1 MGGGAEGLPHGE
13 AGRIPGGTGVCLGR
27 CDNSRVSVRICGG
40 RRYGIGMHDREVV
53 AAIVAGDPA
62 GLAEAYDRYATP
74 LYSFCRT
81 MLREPADAAD
91 AVQDTFVIAAPRL
104 AGLRDPERLR
114 SWLYAVAR
122 NECHHR
128 LRRGGLHASLEEAP
142 DVTDEAADV
151 AADVER
157 ADLRALVR
165 DALGGVGP
173 TEREV
178 LELQLR
184 QGLSGGE
191 VASVLGISRNHA
203 HALLSRARD
212 QLATALGA
220 LVVARTGRQDC
231 PDLDAILQEWDGV
244 LTVLVRKRVNRHVE
258 RCQECSGRRNREVSP
273 ATLLGVAPIAAL
285 PLMAGSLPAGFRDL
299 LLQIATGN
307 SPAAVAHR
315 AGVAKTSYSFGP
327 HGFPRPLHQPGPPW
341 WHTWPAHAGAV
352 AGTAAVVVAGVT
364 LIAPPPHHGV
374 PPAGAAT
381 PSATGSADPALGHH
395 GRPGT
400 HGPTARASAMAEAS
414 VMPTAGGDSG
424 AARPPASV
432 LAAPSPVSTSSAA
445 ASPGTSDAPGAG
457 TLSVSPATLAV
468 ASPGGG
474 SITLT
479 ASGGRVNWS
488 VSEPPGLEK
497 KVVVAP
503 MSGTLAAGET
513 TTVSVTVAGPGKP
526 RVHLAF
532 SPGGA
537 MVTVVIG

>member
-1 MGGGAEGLPHGE
+1 
-13 AGRIPGGTGVCLGR
+13 
-27 CDNSRVSVRICGG
+27 
-40 RRYGIGMHDREVV
+40 MHDREVV

-91 AVQDTFVIAAPRL
+91 AVQDTFVIAAPRMS
-104 AGLRDPERLR
+104 GLRDPERLR

-122 NECHHR
+122 NECHRR
-128 LRRGGLHASLEEAP
+128 LRRGSLHASIEEAP
-142 DVTDEAADV
+142 EVTDEAADV

-157 ADLRALVR
+157 ADLRALIR

-173 TEREV
+173 AEREV

-231 PDLDAILQEWDGV
+231 PDLDAMLREWDGV

-258 RCQECSGRRNREVSP
+258 RCPVCSGRRRREVSP
-273 ATLLGVAPIAAL
+273 AMLLGVAPIAAL
-285 PLMAGSLPAGFRDL
+285 PLMAGGLPGGFRDQV
-299 LLQIATGN
+299 LQIATGN

-315 AGVAKTSYSFGP
+315 AAVAKTSHSFGP
-327 HGFPRPLHQPGPPW
+327 HGFPQPLHQPGSPW
-341 WHTWPAHAGAV
+341 WHVRPVHAGAV
-352 AGTAAVVVAGVT
+352 AGTAAAVVAGVT
-364 LIAPPPHHGV
+364 WIAAPPHHGV

-381 PSATGSADPALGHH
+381 PSATGSAGPALGHDSQ
-395 GRPGT
+395 PGT
-400 HGPTARASAMAEAS
+400 HGPTARASAAAQAS
-414 VMPTAGGDSG
+414 VMPMADGSS
-424 AARPPASV
+424 AAATPSAAV
-432 LAAPSPVSTSSAA
+432 MAAPSPASASTSA
-445 ASPGTSDAPGAG
+445 SDAPGAG

-468 ASPGGG
+468 APPGAG

-479 ASGGRVNWS
+479 ASGGSVNWS

-497 KVVVAP
+497 KVVVSP
-503 MSGTLAAGET
+503 MSGTLAAGKT
-513 TTVSVTVAGPGKP
+513 TTVSVTVEGPGKP
-526 RVHLAF
+526 RVHLTF

-537 MVTVVIG
+537 MVTVVIS

>member
-1 MGGGAEGLPHGE
+1 
-13 AGRIPGGTGVCLGR
+13 
-27 CDNSRVSVRICGG
+27 
-40 RRYGIGMHDREVV
+40 MHDREVV

-91 AVQDTFVIAAPRL
+91 AVQDTFVIAAPRMS
-104 AGLRDPERLR
+104 GLRDPERLR

-122 NECHHR
+122 NECHRR
-128 LRRGGLHASLEEAP
+128 LRVGSQHASIEEAP

-157 ADLRALVR
+157 EDLRALVR

-173 TEREV
+173 AEREV

-212 QLATALGA
+212 QLQTSLGA

-231 PDLDAILQEWDGV
+231 PELDAMLQDWDGV
-244 LTVLVRKRVNRHVE
+244 LTVLVRKRVNRHME
-258 RCQECSGRRNREVSP
+258 RCRVCSGRRHREVSP
-273 ATLLGVAPIAAL
+273 ATLLGIAPIAAL
-285 PLMAGSLPAGFRDL
+285 PLMAGGLPAGFRDQVL
-299 LLQIATGN
+299 RLATGH

-315 AGVAKTSYSFGP
+315 VGVAKTSYSFG
-327 HGFPRPLHQPGPPW
+327 HNGFPRPLHQPGPPW
-341 WHTWPAHAGAV
+341 LHARPVHAGAV
-352 AGTAAVVVAGVT
+352 AGTAAAVAAGVT
-364 LIAPPPHHGV
+364 WIAVPPHPGA

-381 PSATGSADPALGHH
+381 PSVSGSAGPALGND
-395 GRPGT
+395 GRT
-400 HGPTARASAMAEAS
+400 GPHRAGATARASATAPAGVLQTATGPGALRPTSS
-414 VMPTAGGDSG
+414 VT
-424 AARPPASV
+424 
-432 LAAPSPVSTSSAA
+432 AAPSSAGASTVTASPSPSPSAGSSTSD
-445 ASPGTSDAPGAG
+445 TPGAG
-457 TLSVSPATLAV
+457 TLSVSPATLTV
-468 ASPGGG
+468 APPASG

-479 ASGGRVNWS
+479 ASGGDVNWS
-488 VSEPPGLEK
+488 ISEPAGLEK

-503 MSGTLAAGET
+503 MSGTLAAGQT
-513 TTVSVTVAGPGKP
+513 TTVSVTVQGAGKP
-526 RVHLAF
+526 RVHLTF
-532 SPGGA
+532 SPSGAIGDGGDQLSWPR
-537 MVTVVIG
+537 G

>member
-1 MGGGAEGLPHGE
+1 M
-13 AGRIPGGTGVCLGR
+13 R
-27 CDNSRVSVRICGG
+27 
-40 RRYGIGMHDREVV
+40 DREVV

-91 AVQDTFVIAAPRL
+91 AVHDTFVIAAPRM

-122 NECHHR
+122 NECYRR
-128 LRRGGLHASLEEAP
+128 LRAGSQHASIEEAP

-173 TEREV
+173 AEREV

-184 QGLSGGE
+184 QGLSGAE

-212 QLATALGA
+212 QLATSLGT

-231 PDLDAILQEWDGV
+231 PDLDAMLQEWDGV

-258 RCQECSGRRNREVSP
+258 RCGICSGRRRREVSP
-273 ATLLGVAPIAAL
+273 AMLLGIAPIAAL
-285 PLMAGSLPAGFRDL
+285 PLMAGGLPAGLRDQVL
-299 LLQIATGN
+299 RLATGN

-315 AGVAKTSYSFGP
+315 AAVAKTSYSFGH

-341 WHTWPAHAGAV
+341 LHPLPAHAGAV
-352 AGTAAVVVAGVT
+352 AGTAAAVAAGITWIVV
-364 LIAPPPHHGV
+364 PSYHGV

-381 PSATGSADPALGHH
+381 PSATGGAGPAFGRAGQPGTPGAPGTSGTARPSALPMAIGSSGAQGPAAAMTAAPGPAGASSAGVIPSADP
-395 GRPGT
+395 
-400 HGPTARASAMAEAS
+400 S
-414 VMPTAGGDSG
+414 
-424 AARPPASV
+424 
-432 LAAPSPVSTSSAA
+432 VSTS
-445 ASPGTSDAPGAG
+445 TSDAPGAG
-457 TLSVSPATLAV
+457 TLSVSPSTLDVGPSGTA
-468 ASPGGG
+468 

-479 ASGGRVNWS
+479 ASGGDVNWS
-488 VSEPPGLEK
+488 ISEPSGVAK

-503 MSGTLAAGET
+503 MSGTLAAGQT
-513 TTVSVTVAGPGKP
+513 TTVSVTVQGPGKP
-526 RVHLAF
+526 RVHLTF
-532 SPGGA
+532 VPGGA
-537 MVTVVIG
+537 VVTVAIS

>member
-1 MGGGAEGLPHGE
+1 MGLH
-13 AGRIPGGTGVCLGR
+13 
-27 CDNSRVSVRICGG
+27 
-40 RRYGIGMHDREVV
+40 RYGIGMRDREVV

-74 LYSFCRT
+74 LYSFCRS

-91 AVQDTFVIAAPRL
+91 AVQDTFVIAAPRM

-122 NECHHR
+122 NECHRR
-128 LRRGGLHASLEEAP
+128 LRAGSQHAPIEEAP

-151 AADVER
+151 AAGVER
-157 ADLRALVR
+157 ADLRELVR

-173 TEREV
+173 AEREV

-212 QLATALGA
+212 QLETSLGA

-231 PDLDAILQEWDGV
+231 PELGAMLQDWDGA

-258 RCQECSGRRNREVSP
+258 RCVACSGRRRREVSP
-273 ATLLGVAPIAAL
+273 AMLLGIAPIAAL
-285 PLMAGSLPAGFRDL
+285 PLLAGGLPAGFRDQVL
-299 LLQIATGN
+299 RLATGN

-315 AGVAKTSYSFGP
+315 AAVAKTSYSFGH

-341 WHTWPAHAGAV
+341 LHARPAHAGAV
-352 AGTAAVVVAGVT
+352 AGTAAAVAAGVT
-364 LIAPPPHHGV
+364 WIAVPPHHGV

-381 PSATGSADPALGHH
+381 PGVTGSADPALGQSAT
-395 GRPGT
+395 P
-400 HGPTARASAMAEAS
+400 RASATAQASVRPAAGGSSGTEGPAAEA
-414 VMPTAGGDSG
+414 T
-424 AARPPASV
+424 
-432 LAAPSPVSTSSAA
+432 AAPVPAGASSAA
-445 ASPGTSDAPGAG
+445 ASPGVSTSTSDAPGAG
-457 TLSVSPATLAV
+457 TLSVSPATLDV
-468 ASPGGG
+468 APPGGG
-474 SITLT
+474 TITLT
-479 ASGGRVNWS
+479 ASGGTVNWS

-503 MSGTLAAGET
+503 VSGTLAAGQT
-513 TTVSVTVAGPGKP
+513 AAVSVTVPGPGKP
-526 RVHLAF
+526 RVHLTF
-532 SPGGA
+532 VPGGA
-537 MVTVVIG
+537 IVTVVIS

>member
-1 MGGGAEGLPHGE
+1 MGLH
-13 AGRIPGGTGVCLGR
+13 
-27 CDNSRVSVRICGG
+27 
-40 RRYGIGMHDREVV
+40 RYGIAMRDREVV

-81 MLREPADAAD
+81 LLREPADAAD
-91 AVQDTFVIAAPRL
+91 AVQDTFVIAAPRM

-122 NECHHR
+122 NECHRR
-128 LRRGGLHASLEEAP
+128 LRAGSQHASIDEAP

-173 TEREV
+173 AEREV

-212 QLATALGA
+212 QLETSLGA

-231 PDLDAILQEWDGV
+231 PELDAMLRDWDGD

-258 RCQECSGRRNREVSP
+258 RCGVCSGRRRREVSP
-273 ATLLGVAPIAAL
+273 AMLLGIAPIAAL
-285 PLMAGSLPAGFRDL
+285 PLLAGALPAGFRDQVL
-299 LLQIATGN
+299 RLATGH

-315 AGVAKTSYSFGP
+315 AAVAKTSYSFGH

-341 WHTWPAHAGAV
+341 LHPRPAHAGAV
-352 AGTAAVVVAGVT
+352 AGTAAAVAAGVT
-364 LIAPPPHHGV
+364 WIAVPPHHSV
-374 PPAGAAT
+374 PPPGAAT
-381 PSATGSADPALGHH
+381 PGVTGSADPALGQS
-395 GRPGT
+395 GTPGT
-400 HGPTARASAMAEAS
+400 RATAQATVLPAASGSSGTEGPAAE
-414 VMPTAGGDSG
+414 VT
-424 AARPPASV
+424 
-432 LAAPSPVSTSSAA
+432 AAPVPAGPSSAA
-445 ASPGTSDAPGAG
+445 ASPSVSTSTSDPPGAG
-457 TLSVSPATLAV
+457 TLSVSPATLTV
-468 ASPGGG
+468 TPPGGG
-474 SITLT
+474 TITLI
-479 ASGGRVNWS
+479 ASGDAVNWS
-488 VSEPPGLEK
+488 VSEPAGLEK
-497 KVVVAP
+497 KVVLAP
-503 MSGTLAAGET
+503 MSGTLAAGQT
-513 TTVSVTVAGPGKP
+513 TAVSVTVPGPGKP
-526 RVHLAF
+526 RVHLRF
-532 SPGGA
+532 VPGGA
-537 MVTVVIG
+537 IVTVVIS

>member
-1 MGGGAEGLPHGE
+1 
-13 AGRIPGGTGVCLGR
+13 
-27 CDNSRVSVRICGG
+27 
-40 RRYGIGMHDREVV
+40 MHDREVV

-91 AVQDTFVIAAPRL
+91 AVQDTFLIAAPRVS
-104 AGLRDPERLR
+104 GLRDPERLR
-114 SWLYAVAR
+114 AWLYAVAR
-122 NECHHR
+122 NECHRR
-128 LRRGGLHASLEEAP
+128 LRSGSLHASIEEAP

-165 DALGGVGP
+165 DALAGVGP

-191 VASVLGISRNHA
+191 VASVLGVSRNHA

-231 PDLDAILQEWDGV
+231 PDLDVMLRQWDGV

-258 RCQECSGRRNREVSP
+258 RCPVCSGRRRREVSP
-273 ATLLGVAPIAAL
+273 AMLLGVVPVAVL
-285 PLMAGSLPAGFRDL
+285 PLVAGGLPAAFRD
-299 LLQIATGN
+299 QVMRIATGN

-315 AGVAKTSYSFGP
+315 ATVAKTSYSFGP
-327 HGFPRPLHQPGPPW
+327 QGFPRPLHQPGPPW
-341 WHTWPAHAGAV
+341 WHVRPTHAGAV
-352 AGTAAVVVAGVT
+352 TGTAAAVVAGVT
-364 LIAPPPHHGV
+364 WIAVPPHHGV

-381 PSATGSADPALGHH
+381 PSATGLAGPALGND

-400 HGPTARASAMAEAS
+400 PGPASSATAPAGA
-414 VMPTAGGDSG
+414 MPTADGGS
-424 AARPPASV
+424 AAAATPSASMLAV
-432 LAAPSPVSTSSAA
+432 PTGTSTAAPSPGAST
-445 ASPGTSDAPGAG
+445 GTGTGDPPGAG
-457 TLSVSPATLAV
+457 TLSVSPAWLEV
-468 ASPGGG
+468 APPDSA

-479 ASGGRVNWS
+479 ASGGSVSWS
-488 VSEPPGLEK
+488 VSEPAGLEK

-513 TTVSVTVAGPGKP
+513 ATVTVTVLGPGKP
-526 RVHLAF
+526 RVHLMF
-532 SPGGA
+532 SPSGA
-537 MVTVVIG
+537 VVTVAIG

>member
-1 MGGGAEGLPHGE
+1 MGLH
-13 AGRIPGGTGVCLGR
+13 
-27 CDNSRVSVRICGG
+27 
-40 RRYGIGMHDREVV
+40 RYGIAMRDREVV

-91 AVQDTFVIAAPRL
+91 AVQDTFVIAAPRM

-122 NECHHR
+122 NECHRR
-128 LRRGGLHASLEEAP
+128 LRAGSQHASIEEAP

-151 AADVER
+151 SADVER

-191 VASVLGISRNHA
+191 VASVLGVSRNHA

-212 QLATALGA
+212 QLEISLGA
-220 LVVARTGRQDC
+220 LVVARAGRQDC
-231 PDLDAILQEWDGV
+231 PELDAMLRDWDGD

-258 RCQECSGRRNREVSP
+258 RCGVCSGRRRREVSP
-273 ATLLGVAPIAAL
+273 AMLLGIAPIAAL
-285 PLMAGSLPAGFRDL
+285 PLLAGALPAGFRDQVL
-299 LLQIATGN
+299 RLATGH

-315 AGVAKTSYSFGP
+315 AAVAKTSYPFGH
-327 HGFPRPLHQPGPPW
+327 HGFPRPLHQPGSPW
-341 WHTWPAHAGAV
+341 LHPLPAHAGVV
-352 AGTAAVVVAGVT
+352 AGTAAAVAAGVT
-364 LIAPPPHHGV
+364 LIAVPPHHAV

-381 PSATGSADPALGHH
+381 PGATGRAGPALGHD
-395 GRPGT
+395 GQPGT
-400 HGPTARASAMAEAS
+400 PRAGATARPSVLPTALGS
-414 VMPTAGGDSG
+414 SG
-424 AARPPASV
+424 AEGPAAEVS
-432 LAAPSPVSTSSAA
+432 AAPAPAGASSAGVSPSPSAGTSTSN
-445 ASPGTSDAPGAG
+445 APGAG

-468 ASPGGG
+468 TPPGGG

-479 ASGGRVNWS
+479 ASGGTVNWS
-488 VSEPPGLEK
+488 VSEPAGLEN

-503 MSGTLAAGET
+503 MSGTLAAGQT
-513 TTVSVTVAGPGKP
+513 AAVSVTVPGPGKP
-526 RVHLAF
+526 RVHLTF
-532 SPGGA
+532 VPGGA
-537 MVTVVIG
+537 IVTVVIS

>member
-1 MGGGAEGLPHGE
+1 MGLH
-13 AGRIPGGTGVCLGR
+13 
-27 CDNSRVSVRICGG
+27 
-40 RRYGIGMHDREVV
+40 RYGIGMRDREVV

-91 AVQDTFVIAAPRL
+91 AVQDTFVIAAPRM

-122 NECHHR
+122 NECYRR
-128 LRRGGLHASLEEAP
+128 LRAGSQHASIEEAP

-212 QLATALGA
+212 QLETSLGA

-231 PDLDAILQEWDGV
+231 PELDAMLQDWDGA

-258 RCQECSGRRNREVSP
+258 RCGVCSGRRRREVSP
-273 ATLLGVAPIAAL
+273 AMLLGIAPIAAL
-285 PLMAGSLPAGFRDL
+285 PLMAGGLPAGFRDQVL
-299 LLQIATGN
+299 RLATGN

-315 AGVAKTSYSFGP
+315 AAVAKTSYSFGH
-327 HGFPRPLHQPGPPW
+327 HGFPRPLHQPGSPW
-341 WHTWPAHAGAV
+341 LHPRPAHAGAV
-352 AGTAAVVVAGVT
+352 AGTAAAVAAGVT
-364 LIAPPPHHGV
+364 WIAVPPHHGV

-381 PSATGSADPALGHH
+381 PGVTGSADPALGHD
-395 GRPGT
+395 GQPGT
-400 HGPTARASAMAEAS
+400 PRASATAQPS
-414 VMPTAGGDSG
+414 VLPTAIGSSG
-424 AARPPASV
+424 AGRPDAGV
-432 LAAPSPVSTSSAA
+432 MAAPPSAGASSAGVGQPEPERERG
-445 ASPGTSDAPGAG
+445 ASTSDAPGAG
-457 TLSVSPATLAV
+457 TLSVSPSTLTV
-468 ASPGGG
+468 TPPGGG
-474 SITLT
+474 TITLT
-479 ASGGRVNWS
+479 ASGGTVNWS
-488 VSEPPGLEK
+488 VSEPAGLEK

-503 MSGTLAAGET
+503 MSGTLAAGQT
-513 TTVSVTVAGPGKP
+513 AAVSVTVPGPGKP
-526 RVHLAF
+526 RVHLRF
-532 SPGGA
+532 VPGGA
-537 MVTVVIG
+537 IVTVVIS

>member
-1 MGGGAEGLPHGE
+1 M
-13 AGRIPGGTGVCLGR
+13 R
-27 CDNSRVSVRICGG
+27 
-40 RRYGIGMHDREVV
+40 DREVV

-74 LYSFCRT
+74 LYSFCRS

-91 AVQDTFVIAAPRL
+91 AVQDTFVIAAPRMS
-104 AGLRDPERLR
+104 GLRDPERLR

-122 NECHHR
+122 NECHRR
-128 LRRGGLHASLEEAP
+128 LRAGSRHASIEEAP

-173 TEREV
+173 AERDV

-212 QLATALGA
+212 QLETSLGA

-231 PDLDAILQEWDGV
+231 PELDAMLQDWDAA

-258 RCQECSGRRNREVSP
+258 RCRVCSGRRHREVSP
-273 ATLLGVAPIAAL
+273 AMLLGIAPIAAL
-285 PLMAGSLPAGFRDL
+285 PLMAGGLPAGLRDQVL
-299 LLQIATGN
+299 RLATGN

-315 AGVAKTSYSFGP
+315 AAAAKTSYSFG
-327 HGFPRPLHQPGPPW
+327 HQGFPRPLHQPGSPW
-341 WHTWPAHAGAV
+341 LHPRPAHAGAV
-352 AGTAAVVVAGVT
+352 AGTAAAVAAGVT
-364 LIAPPPHHGV
+364 WIALPPHHGV

-381 PSATGSADPALGHH
+381 PSATGRAGPALGHDGQPGTPRPGATAQPSVLPMAIGSSGA
-395 GRPGT
+395 GRPDAGV
-400 HGPTARASAMAEAS
+400 MAVSPS
-414 VMPTAGGDSG
+414 VGASG
-424 AARPPASV
+424 AGV
-432 LAAPSPVSTSSAA
+432 SPNSSVSTS
-445 ASPGTSDAPGAG
+445 TSDAPGAG
-457 TLSVSPATLAV
+457 TLSVSPATLTV
-468 ASPGGG
+468 TPPASG

-479 ASGGRVNWS
+479 ASGGAVNWS
-488 VSEPPGLEK
+488 VSEPAGLEK

-503 MSGTLAAGET
+503 MSGTLAAGQST
-513 TTVSVTVAGPGKP
+513 TASVTVRGPGKP
-526 RVHLAF
+526 RVHLRF

-537 MVTVVIG
+537 IVTVLIS

>member
-1 MGGGAEGLPHGE
+1 
-13 AGRIPGGTGVCLGR
+13 
-27 CDNSRVSVRICGG
+27 
-40 RRYGIGMHDREVV
+40 MHDREVV

-91 AVQDTFVIAAPRL
+91 AVQDTFVIAAPRM

-122 NECHHR
+122 NECHRR
-128 LRRGGLHASLEEAP
+128 LRAGSQHASIEEAP

-212 QLATALGA
+212 QLGTSLGA

-231 PDLDAILQEWDGV
+231 PELDAMLRDWDGA
-244 LTVLVRKRVNRHVE
+244 LTVLMRKRLNRHVE
-258 RCQECSGRRNREVSP
+258 RCDVCSGRRRQAVSP
-273 ATLLGVAPIAAL
+273 AMLLGIAPIAAL
-285 PLMAGSLPAGFRDL
+285 PLMAGGLPVGLRDQVL
-299 LLQIATGN
+299 RLATGN

-315 AGVAKTSYSFGP
+315 AAVAKTSYSFG
-327 HGFPRPLHQPGPPW
+327 HQGFPRPLHQPGPPW
-341 WHTWPAHAGAV
+341 LHPLPAHAAAA
-352 AGTAAVVVAGVT
+352 AGTAAAVAAGIT
-364 LIAPPPHHGV
+364 WIAVPLHHPA
-374 PPAGAAT
+374 PPAGGAT
-381 PSATGSADPALGHH
+381 PSATGRAGPALGRD
-395 GRPGT
+395 GQPGT
-400 HGPTARASAMAEAS
+400 PGVSATARPSALPMVIGGSAAQGPAAEVTAAPVPAGANSAGVSPSPSPSPSASGSASAS
-414 VMPTAGGDSG
+414 D
-424 AARPPASV
+424 PPR
-432 LAAPSPVSTSSAA
+432 T
-445 ASPGTSDAPGAG
+445 G
-457 TLSVSPATLAV
+457 TLSVSPATLEVGPSDTA
-468 ASPGGG
+468 

-479 ASGGRVNWS
+479 ASGGDVNWS
-488 VSEPPGLEK
+488 ISEPSGVAK
-497 KVVVAP
+497 QVVVAP
-503 MSGTLAAGET
+503 MSGTLAAGQT
-513 TTVSVTVAGPGKP
+513 ATVSVTVQGPGKP
-526 RVHLAF
+526 RVHLRF
-532 SPGGA
+532 IPGGA
-537 MVTVVIG
+537 IVTVVLG

>member
-1 MGGGAEGLPHGE
+1 M
-13 AGRIPGGTGVCLGR
+13 R
-27 CDNSRVSVRICGG
+27 
-40 RRYGIGMHDREVV
+40 DREVV

-91 AVQDTFVIAAPRL
+91 AVQDTFVIAAPRMS
-104 AGLRDPERLR
+104 GLRDPERLR

-122 NECHHR
+122 NECYRR
-128 LRRGGLHASLEEAP
+128 LRAGSQHASIEEAP

-173 TEREV
+173 AEREV

-212 QLATALGA
+212 QLETSLGA
-220 LVVARTGRQDC
+220 LVVARAGRQDC
-231 PDLDAILQEWDGV
+231 PELDAMLQEWDGA

-258 RCQECSGRRNREVSP
+258 RCRVCSGRRHREVSP
-273 ATLLGVAPIAAL
+273 AMLLGIAPIAAL
-285 PLMAGSLPAGFRDL
+285 PLMAGGLSAGFRDQVL
-299 LLQIATGN
+299 RLATGN

-315 AGVAKTSYSFGP
+315 AAVAKTSYSFGH
-327 HGFPRPLHQPGPPW
+327 HGFPRPLHQPGSPW
-341 WHTWPAHAGAV
+341 LHARPAHAGAV
-352 AGTAAVVVAGVT
+352 AGTAAAVAAGVT
-364 LIAPPPHHGV
+364 WIAVPPHHGV

-381 PSATGSADPALGHH
+381 PGVTGSANPGLGHDDQPGMPRASATAQAGVQATAGVTAGA
-395 GRPGT
+395 GRPTAGVT
-400 HGPTARASAMAEAS
+400 AGMTAGMTAAPSSARASS
-414 VMPTAGGDSG
+414 AGT
-424 AARPPASV
+424 
-432 LAAPSPVSTSSAA
+432 SPSTSTSTSTSA
-445 ASPGTSDAPGAG
+445 STSDSPGAG
-457 TLSVSPATLAV
+457 TLSVSPATLNV
-468 ASPGGG
+468 APPASG

-479 ASGGRVNWS
+479 ASGGAVNWS

-503 MSGTLAAGET
+503 MSGTLAAGQT
-513 TTVSVTVAGPGKP
+513 ATLTVTVQGTGKP
-526 RVHLAF
+526 RVHLTF
-532 SPGGA
+532 SPSGA
-537 MVTVVIG
+537 IVTVVIS